1 MPTLEELIRQR
12 EPLVKELIELMEIRR
27 GSVVEQFVE
36 VTLQD
41 GSKSRRGPY
50 PLYSYK
56 EKGKTVSRRLT
67 SAQEAAMYR
76 RQIAAFRRFQ
86 ELAAQLVEVGERIS
100 DCVAAEGGEKKTSS
114 SKSRS
119 KRTRRSAAS

>member
-1 MPTLEELIRQR
+1 MPTLEELVRQR
-12 EPLVKELIELMEIRR
+12 EPLVRELIELVEIRR

-41 GSKSRRGPY
+41 GSSSRRGPY
-50 PLYSYK
+50 PLYSFK

-67 SAQEAAMYR
+67 SAEEAATYR

-86 ELAAQLVEVGERIS
+86 ELTAQLVDVGERIS
-100 DCVAAEGGEKKTSS
+100 DCVVAEGPGKKTSP
-114 SKSRS
+114 SRS
-119 KRTRRSAAS
+119 RSRRVRRSSAS